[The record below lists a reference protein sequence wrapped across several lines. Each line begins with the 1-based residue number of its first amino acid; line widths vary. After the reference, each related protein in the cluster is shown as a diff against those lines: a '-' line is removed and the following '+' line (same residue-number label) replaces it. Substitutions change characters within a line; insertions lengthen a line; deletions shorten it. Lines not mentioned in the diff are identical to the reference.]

1 MITMMIMKRAP
12 LFLMVLALAPFAAGC
27 DNGPLASTTDSTTTT
42 TTTSPVTEIFS
53 SQLAVGGY
61 AFRSITAVKAG
72 TISVT
77 LTSAG
82 SSSTLKVGLGLG
94 IPDSTGTACLFTRS
108 TETAAGGQLS
118 ATADAGNYCLRVWDL
133 GTLTATTPFTVTI
146 VRP

>member
-1 MITMMIMKRAP
+1 MIIMNRAR
-12 LFLMVLALAPFAAGC
+12 LVLMACALMPFAAGC
-27 DNGPLASTTDSTTTT
+27 DNGPLASTTDTTTTT

-61 AFRSITAVKAG
+61 AFRTITAAKAG

-82 SSSTLKVGLGLG
+82 SSSTLKLGLGLG
-94 IPDSTGTACLFTRS
+94 IPDFSGTTCLFTRS

-118 ATADAGNYCLRVWDL
+118 ATADPGNYCLRVWDL